1 MQKKKKK
8 RNQSKMVHD
17 DTFETKMIEKR
28 KDPKKPYNRVA
39 ETQVQ

>member
-1 MQKKKKK
+1 
-8 RNQSKMVHD
+8 MVHD